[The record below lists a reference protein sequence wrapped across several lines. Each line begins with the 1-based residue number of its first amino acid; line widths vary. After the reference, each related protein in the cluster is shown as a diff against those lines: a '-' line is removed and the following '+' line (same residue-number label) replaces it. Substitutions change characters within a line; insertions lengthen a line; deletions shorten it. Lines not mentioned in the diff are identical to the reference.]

1 MYSLYNAFQNIE
13 TEKEFKAFLKD
24 ICTPA
29 EAKALNE
36 RWQIAQLLFAG
47 KLSQREIASKLST
60 SITTVTRVARFLNH
74 EPYKGY
80 STVLS
85 RIHHA

>member
-1 MYSLYNAFQNIE
+1 MCSLYEAFQNIK
-13 TEKEFKAFLKD
+13 TEKEFNAFLKD

-29 EAKALNE
+29 EISALNE
-36 RWQIAQLLFAG
+36 RWQIAQLLFEG
-47 KLSQREIASKLST
+47 KLSQREIANKLSS

-80 STVLS
+80 KSVLS